1 MIKPEALDA
10 ILPYVSKA
18 SRYLG
23 NEVNAVHKD
32 LSQVDL
38 RVALAFPD
46 AYEVGMSHLGFQILY
61 HLLNLQPHIACERV
75 FTPWVDM
82 EAVLRE
88 NAIPLCSLESR
99 VPLREF
105 HIIGFSLQY
114 ELGYSNILK
123 MLALAGIPLLAEQR
137 DERH

>member
-1 MIKPEALDA
+1 
-10 ILPYVSKA
+10 
-18 SRYLG
+18 
-23 NEVNAVHKD
+23 
-32 LSQVDL
+32 
-38 RVALAFPD
+38 
-46 AYEVGMSHLGFQILY
+46 MSHLGFQILY

-88 NAIPLCSLESR
+88 NSIPLCSLESR
-99 VPLREF
+99 IPLREF

-123 MLALAGIPLLAEQR
+123 MLELAGIPLLAEQR
-137 DERH
+137 DERHPLIIAGGPAPLTRSRLRRFLMLSLLGRVKKSCLRCAQLISNGKHQAL